1 MKKYTQ
7 TWFAV
12 FVMISLFALGLLTV
26 GAQDN
31 APQLQLTPDK
41 AQAVAGDT
49 VTVSVNVAGAVGVY
63 GGSFKLSYDPQSFEV
78 VQADGKAV
86 TPGAFFANE
95 PGFALRNAVDP
106 ATGTIEYAIT
116 LMQPAK
122 PVNGDGILGTFTLH
136 VLKDAPVTFTA
147 INASFVAPE
156 FKEVDGHMVAQKV
169 NQVMAQVQ
177 GAVVASAPADVAV
190 NSAAPVV
197 AAAPVEN
204 AAPVQ
209 AAASNDTSTNMFNNL
224 QLSNAPA
231 NNTAN
236 QMVASADSG
245 NHSNNMVSI
254 AAVAFLIIGVV
265 LLTLSVG
272 MYSRMRVHYT
282 LAGNK

>member
-12 FVMISLFALGLLTV
+12 FVMISLFVLGLLTV

-86 TPGAFFANE
+86 APGAFFANE

-106 ATGTIEYAIT
+106 AAGTIEYAIT

-136 VLKDAPVTFTA
+136 VLKDAPVAFTA

-197 AAAPVEN
+197 EAAPVEN

-209 AAASNDTSTNMFNNL
+209 PAVSNDTSTTMFNNL

-236 QMVASADSG
+236 QVVAPADSG